1 MAEKRRFLDVWILD
15 SNTVYRE
22 VPFTAV
28 IDWIQQGRLLGD
40 DMLRWSG
47 QKDWFKLG
55 GVPAFT
61 AYLPRADT
69 NRIEDQA
76 EALER
81 VELDFSFKRPQPDE
95 DEDVDMIPLIDV
107 SLVLLIFFIMTA
119 TSTAAAIIMM
129 PFANN
134 FITAK
139 DPSMYW
145 IGINYRGQDGN
156 RDAAYSLGSGTT
168 VFGHYPSIGDLVS
181 GLRERL
187 AASQQRSVT
196 VEIKAHQ
203 DLPEGIVGDLLT
215 SLTALNLNEEVRA
228 KIAKMYVGV
237 R

>member
-1 MAEKRRFLDVWILD
+1 MAEKRRFLDVWIID

-28 IDWIQQGRLLGD
+28 IDWVQQGRLLSD

-61 AYLPRADT
+61 AYLPRADV
-69 NRIEDQA
+69 NRVEDQA

-81 VELDFSFKRPQPDE
+81 VELDFSFKRPHPDE

-119 TSTAAAIIMM
+119 TSTAGAMIMM
-129 PFANN
+129 PFASN

-145 IGINYRGQDGN
+145 IGINYQSQKLD
-156 RDAAYSLGSGTT
+156 YSLGTGEKL
-168 VFGHYPSIGDLVS
+168 FGHHATMGELVNA
-181 GLRERL
+181 LHTRL
-187 AASQQRSVT
+187 AGSNQRGVT

-203 DLPEGIVGDLLT
+203 ELPEGIVADLLA
-215 SLTALNLNEEVRA
+215 SLTTMSRQPDVKAP
-228 KIAKMYVGV
+228 IAKMYVGV

>member
-28 IDWIQQGRLLGD
+28 IDWIQQGRLLAD
-40 DMLRWSG
+40 DQLRWSG

-69 NRIEDQA
+69 NRVEDQA

-81 VELDFSFKRPQPDE
+81 VELDFSFKRPQPEE
-95 DEDVDMIPLIDV
+95 DEDIDMIPLIDV

-119 TSTAAAIIMM
+119 TSTAAAVIMM

-145 IGINYRGQDGN
+145 IGINQGQSVK
-156 RDAAYSLGSGTT
+156 RYSLGTGQT
-168 VFGHYPSIGDLVS
+168 VFGTFEAQGDLLS
-181 GLRERL
+181 AFRERL
-187 AASQQRSVT
+187 TASEQRSVT
-196 VEIKAHQ
+196 VNIRAHQ
-203 DLPEGIVGDLLT
+203 ELPEGIVGDLLT
-215 SLTALNLNEEVRA
+215 SLTAMNQDDNVKT